1 MASELHL
8 GDSNWKFFQ
17 VGYPV
22 DTPTKIKIYKKLK
35 INRQK
40 QTEEEHNIA
49 VSPRVGEL
57 FCLKPG
63 AKRWCDRSCGAR
75 RPANPMAT

>member
-1 MASELHL
+1 MCERERERQRNRERERGREREREREREEL
-8 GDSNWKFFQ
+8 
-17 VGYPV
+17 
-22 DTPTKIKIYKKLK
+22 
-35 INRQK
+35 
-40 QTEEEHNIA
+40 HNIA

-75 RPANPMAT
+75 RPATVEMGWLRARACVCV